1 MHVHLLVV
9 DDEPDLAF
17 LIKQKFRK
25 KIRDEGWEFSFA
37 SNGIEALEV
46 LAEHQDIHLVLTDI
60 NMPGMDG
67 LTLLDRIRAL
77 DRLVRP
83 IVISAYGDM
92 SNIRTAMNR
101 GAFDFITKPVDFD
114 DLEKTVDK
122 TLVEIESYME
132 AMMAADKLIG
142 LQKELAL
149 ARRLQSMLV
158 PKRFPVHPDASGS
171 ALLKPAREVG
181 GDFYDYFL
189 IDDTRIAFALG
200 DVSGKGIS
208 AALFMAMTVSLLHA
222 RTLRGDDPA
231 ECLRYVNQHLFP
243 QSLPEVFV
251 TACAGILD
259 TDTGDVVYAT
269 AGHYA
274 PVLIRASGE
283 VHHLERTPGIGLCL
297 RHDFEYIS
305 KKDHMAPG
313 DLLVLVTDGVTE
325 ARNAD
330 DTLFEDE
337 GLERVLSVS
346 SKKSAEDML
355 ALLLEEIETFS
366 QGQEQHDD
374 ITAIAIQYRS
384 EDQ

>member
-37 SNGIEALEV
+37 TNGIEALEV
-46 LAEHQDIHLVLTDI
+46 LGEHQDIHLVLTDI

-67 LTLLDRIRAL
+67 LTLLDRIREL
-77 DRLVRP
+77 DRLVRT

-114 DLEKTVDK
+114 DLHKTVDK
-122 TLVEIESYME
+122 TLVEIEAYVE
-132 AMMAADKLIG
+132 ARLAADTLIG

-149 ARRLQSMLV
+149 ARRLQAMLV
-158 PKRFPVHPDASGS
+158 PKQFPAHPDASGA

-189 IDDTRIAFALG
+189 IDDHRIAFALG

-222 RTLRGDDPA
+222 RALRGDDPA
-231 ECLRYVNQHLFP
+231 ECLRYVNHHLFP

-259 TDTGDVVYAT
+259 TETGEVVYVT

-283 VHHLERTPGIGLCL
+283 VQYLERTPGIGLCL
-297 RHDFEYIS
+297 RHDFEYTS
-305 KKDHMAPG
+305 RTDYMQPG
-313 DLLVLVTDGVTE
+313 DLLLLVTDGVTE
-325 ARNAD
+325 ARNVNE
-330 DTLFEDE
+330 TLFEDQ
-337 GLERVLSVS
+337 GLERVLMDSI
-346 SKKSAEDML
+346 SKPPEDML
-355 ALLLEEIETFS
+355 EQLFEEIETFS

-374 ITAIAIQYRS
+374 ITAIAIQY
-384 EDQ
+384 QGGQ